1 MICLADAYERGFLQT
16 KELASREKLPTKFL
30 ESILSA
36 LTRGKFLTSKI
47 GATGG
52 YRLARPPRDIIIGD
66 IVARLEGKKLMEEQ
80 PDVEAGSTE
89 RPGEVAVRVVQTELS
104 DAVRRVLHAMT
115 LLQLSEHV
123 NQQSRATQMYYI

>member
-1 MICLADAYERGFLQT
+1 MKIKSKNFRVRPGARVKL
-16 KELASREKLPTKFL
+16 KEWPTKVKPFC
-30 ESILSA
+30 
-36 LTRGKFLTSKI
+36 KSKKHC
-47 GATGG
+47 
-52 YRLARPPRDIIIGD
+52 
-66 IVARLEGKKLMEEQ
+66 KKLMEEQ